1 MPSLVKWSRVPVFRS
16 SCAALALLIFIVTAC
31 GSEPAAPADP
41 PGALVQLRRA
51 DNADSLPGT
60 LTIFSSGDL
69 QLYIGDRGALRK
81 QVPAADLSDLQT
93 ALSDPGLSIV
103 ADTYPATLRAGAG
116 DTLTVYGAHR
126 RSIRYDPRS
135 PDLPSALQRVVSEVM
150 KLRARF

>member
-1 MPSLVKWSRVPVFRS
+1 MRCAVNWPLTRGKRWIRV
-16 SCAALALLIFIVTAC
+16 ALAILLFLLTAC

-93 ALSDPGLSIV
+93 ALSDPGLSTV

-116 DTLTVYGAHR
+116 DILTIYGAHR
-126 RSIRYDPRS
+126 RSIRYDPQS
-135 PDLPSALQRVVSEVM
+135 PDLPPALQRVVSEVI